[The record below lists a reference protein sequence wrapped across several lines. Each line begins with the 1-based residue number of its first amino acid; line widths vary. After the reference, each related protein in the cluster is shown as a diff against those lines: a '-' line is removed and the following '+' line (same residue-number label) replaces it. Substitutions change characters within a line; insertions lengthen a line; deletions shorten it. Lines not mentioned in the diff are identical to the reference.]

1 MNNDKTTMGQLQMA
15 TDSYGTVIAYGDF
28 VLASAYRHLGK
39 GKIGNDARVYKLAE
53 APIPGWGPDARAFIE
68 CELDLVAEAS
78 ELFADAGHAIAWALT
93 HTN

>member
-1 MNNDKTTMGQLQMA
+1 MHNEKTTMEHLQMA
-15 TDSYGTVIAYGDF
+15 TDSYGAVIAYGDF

-39 GKIGNDARVYKLAE
+39 GKTGNDARVYKLAQQ
-53 APIPGWGPDARAFIE
+53 PIPGWGPQARGFIE

-78 ELFADAGHAIAWALT
+78 ELFADAGHAIAWALD